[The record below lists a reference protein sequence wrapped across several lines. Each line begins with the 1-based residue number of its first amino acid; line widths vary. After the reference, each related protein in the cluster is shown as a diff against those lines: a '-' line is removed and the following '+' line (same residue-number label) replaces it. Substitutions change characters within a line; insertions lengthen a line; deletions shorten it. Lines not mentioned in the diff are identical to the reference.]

1 MKKAKLPIERPDF
14 FDLKLKD
21 KCHAI
26 YKLVKEAIPDRRNI
40 KTKLEEQIEFYK
52 RVYIKSDADLPKEG
66 QLVFYQNN
74 DGFIKESK
82 FREKYKDEWL
92 SEVDWYLK
100 PVKLDMSIEKLIK
113 TQDELI
119 KLYGDIISRN
129 SVFLSVHG
137 MNNSKSEIL
146 KGQELRTKIALLKS
160 EIERRNLK

>member
-1 MKKAKLPIERPDF
+1 MTQKDF
-14 FDLKLKD
+14 
-21 KCHAI
+21 
-26 YKLVKEAIPDRRNI
+26 
-40 KTKLEEQIEFYK
+40 EEQIEFYK

-66 QLVFYQNN
+66 QLVFHRNN

-146 KGQELRTKIALLKS
+146 KGQKLRTKITLLKS
-160 EIERRNLK
+160 EIERRNLMTR